1 MNKISKTRIIDII
14 PDTAVDGTG
23 LRTSVYF
30 SGCEHKCKGCHNPE
44 SWDFNAGYDID
55 ISEIVD
61 KVEEYDNHKVTLS
74 GGDPL
79 YRKDEVLELIKQLKD
94 RIKDINIWIYTGFK
108 YEDLL
113 SIDDPTI
120 NEIFANIDVLVDGP
134 FVESLKS
141 DECIFRGSSNQ
152 RIIYLK

>member
-1 MNKISKTRIIDII
+1 MDKISKTRIIDII